1 MSSGG
6 QCTERCMQ
14 ETYRLTNEVQEQAE
28 EDLKI
33 GQDELLQ
40 RKKNLEQ
47 LYVRRILFPKT

>member
-14 ETYRLTNEVQEQAE
+14 ETYRLTNKVQEQAE